1 MEIVVAGRHTEVSP
15 RYRAHV
21 GSKPAKVEQLAPRA
35 QRVDVLVSHE
45 PNPRQADS
53 SERVELTV
61 VDRGPVIR
69 AEASADDPYAAL
81 DLALAKLL
89 ERLRRSRDR
98 RREHRKDTALPPA
111 APAAPAEEVPQFPEP
126 GPRVLDDG
134 TVEIPL
140 GDSPVVIREKVHQA
154 APMTVDDALYEMELV
169 GHDFFL
175 FVDKASGKPAVAYR
189 RRGWTYGVI
198 KLDTVTSSNGQAPP
212 GANGQSTDGTRG
224 QSTAPSNGASHTA
237 STLAPAGPVRG

>member
-1 MEIVVAGRHTEVSP
+1 MEIVVAGRHTEVTA
-15 RYRAHV
+15 RYRAHLA
-21 GSKPAKVEQLAPRA
+21 GKLAKVEQLAPRA

-89 ERLRRSRDR
+89 ERLRRTRDR
-98 RREHRKDTALPPA
+98 RREHRKDTTIPGAEPTEAAVADVPPRL
-111 APAAPAEEVPQFPEP
+111 APA
-126 GPRVLDDG
+126 PRVLADG
-134 TVEIPL
+134 TIETTL
-140 GDSPVVIREKVHQA
+140 GDSPVMIREKVHQA
-154 APMTVDDALYEMELV
+154 VPMTVDDALYEMELV

-175 FVDKASGKPAVAYR
+175 FVDAETNRPAVAYR
-189 RRGWTYGVI
+189 RHGWSYGVI
-198 KLDTVTSSNGQAPP
+198 QLDTTSDGATHAP
-212 GANGQSTDGTRG
+212 DD
-224 QSTAPSNGASHTA
+224 ASE
-237 STLAPAGPVRG
+237 PVPQIA

>member
-1 MEIVVAGRHTEVSP
+1 MEIVVAGRHTEVSA

-21 GSKPAKVEQLAPRA
+21 AGKLAKVEQLAPRA

-89 ERLRRSRDR
+89 ERLRRTRDR
-98 RREHRKDTALPPA
+98 RREHRKDTTIPGTEPADA
-111 APAAPAEEVPQFPEP
+111 APAAVPAQAGPVP
-126 GPRVLDDG
+126 RILDDG
-134 TVEIPL
+134 TKEIPL
-140 GDSPVVIREKVHQA
+140 GDSPVVIREKVHAA

-175 FVDKASGKPAVAYR
+175 FVDADTGRPAVAYR
-189 RRGWTYGVI
+189 RHGWSYGVI
-198 KLDTVTSSNGQAPP
+198 KLDTA
-212 GANGQSTDGTRG
+212 
-224 QSTAPSNGASHTA
+224 TADGASH
-237 STLAPAGPVRG
+237 APDDEPAEPVAQPV

>member
-1 MEIVVAGRHTEVSP
+1 MEIVVAGRHTEVSA
-15 RYRAHV
+15 RYRAHL
-21 GSKPAKVEQLAPRA
+21 GSKLAKIEQLAPRA

-53 SERVELTV
+53 CERVELTV

-69 AEASADDPYAAL
+69 AEASADDAYAAL

-98 RREHRKDTALPPA
+98 RREHRKDTALPA
-111 APAAPAEEVPQFPEP
+111 ADVPEAPSDDPAEPTP
-126 GPRVLDDG
+126 GPRILDDG
-134 TVEIPL
+134 TVEFPL
-140 GDSPVVIREKVHQA
+140 GDSPVVIREKVHTGV
-154 APMTVDDALYEMELV
+154 PMTVDDALYEMELV

-175 FVDKASGKPAVAYR
+175 FVDAESGKPAVAYR

-198 KLDTVTSSNGQAPP
+198 KLDT
-212 GANGQSTDGTRG
+212 GANGAAAKGANG
-224 QSTAPSNGASHTA
+224 STASP
-237 STLAPAGPVRG
+237 APAAARTA